1 MKQIRIHE
9 HGSAD
14 ALQLDDVPEPQPA
27 AGEVV
32 VTIAAAG
39 INFIDVYQRR
49 GYYPLPQ
56 LPSGL
61 GLEAAGTVSAVGA
74 GVSEFSVGQ
83 RVAYVGRVP
92 GAYAE
97 QQAVPASILVRLPD
111 SIAFDTAAAVMLKG
125 MTARYLVKQTYRL
138 GAGDVALVHAAA
150 GGVGLLLCAWARHLG
165 ATVVG
170 TVGSEAKAQLARE
183 AGCHHVINYREA
195 DVAAQVKELVGEC
208 SVVYDSVGAPTFEA
222 SLAVLRRRGMLVT
235 FGQAGGAVSAFDPV
249 QLSRHGSLF
258 LTRPTLFDYIAE
270 PTERAENAADL
281 FAAID
286 SGVLAVRIGQRFP
299 LAETAAAHRALEA
312 RQTTGSTV
320 LEP

>member
-1 MKQIRIHE
+1 M
-9 HGSAD
+9 
-14 ALQLDDVPEPQPA
+14 
-27 AGEVV
+27 
-32 VTIAAAG
+32 
-39 INFIDVYQRR
+39 
-49 GYYPLPQ
+49 
-56 LPSGL
+56 PSGL
-61 GLEAAGTVSAVGA
+61 GLEAAGVVSAIGD
-74 GVSEFSVGQ
+74 GVRDFVVGQ
-83 RVAYVGRVP
+83 RVAYVVRTP

-97 QQAVPASILVRLPD
+97 QQAVPAAALVRLPD
-111 SIAFDTAAAVMLKG
+111 GIASDVAAAVMLKG

-138 GAGDVALVHAAA
+138 GTEDVALVHAAA

-170 TVGSEAKAQLARE
+170 TVGSASKERLARD
-183 AGCHHVINYREA
+183 AGCHHVINYRES
-195 DVAAQVKELVGEC
+195 DVAARVKELVGAC

-235 FGQAGGAVSAFDPV
+235 FGQAGGAVTAFDPV

-258 LTRPTLFDYIAE
+258 LTRPTLFDYLAE
-270 PTERAENAADL
+270 PEELAESTADL

-299 LAETAAAHRALEA
+299 LAATAAAHRALEA
-312 RQTTGSTV
+312 RETTGSTV

>member
-9 HGSAD
+9 HGGAD
-14 ALQLDDVPEPQPA
+14 ALRFDDVPEPQPA

-61 GLEAAGTVSAVGA
+61 GLEAAGTVSAVGD
-74 GVSEFSVGQ
+74 GVRDFSVGQ

-170 TVGSEAKAQLARE
+170 TVGSEAKAQLARQ

-195 DVAAQVKELVGEC
+195 DVAAQVKDLVGEC

-249 QLSRHGSLF
+249 LLSRHGSLF

-270 PTERAENAADL
+270 PQELAENAADL
-281 FAAID
+281 FDAID
-286 SGVLAVRIGQRFP
+286 SGVLAVRIGQRFR
-299 LAETAAAHRALEA
+299 LAETAAAHRALET

>member
-9 HGSAD
+9 HGTAD
-14 ALQLDDVPEPQPA
+14 ALRLDDVPAPRPA
-27 AGEVV
+27 TGEVV

-39 INFIDVYQRR
+39 VNFIDVYQRR

-61 GLEAAGTVSAVGA
+61 GLEAAGVVSAIGD
-74 GVSEFSVGQ
+74 GVRDFMVGQ
-83 RVAYVGRVP
+83 RVAYVVRTP

-97 QQAVPASILVRLPD
+97 QQAVPAAALVRLPD
-111 SIAFDTAAAVMLKG
+111 GIASDVAAAVMLKG

-138 GAGDVALVHAAA
+138 GTGDVALVHAAA

-170 TVGSEAKAQLARE
+170 TVGSASKERLARD
-183 AGCHHVINYREA
+183 AGCHHVINYRES
-195 DVAAQVKELVGEC
+195 DVAARVKELVGAC

-235 FGQAGGAVSAFDPV
+235 FGQAGGAVPAFDPV

-258 LTRPTLFDYIAE
+258 LTRPTLFDYLAE
-270 PTERAENAADL
+270 PEELAESAADL

-299 LAETAAAHRALEA
+299 LAATVAAHRALEA
-312 RQTTGSTV
+312 RETTGSTV